1 MTQEPCKAGPGV
13 EQPPM
18 DELKAIHAL
27 NEAHRAHCID
37 YVEPPVPRLGLL
49 PRESIEWPIDST
61 KR

>member
-1 MTQEPCKAGPGV
+1 
-13 EQPPM
+13 M